1 MQTEKLS
8 RQLAVAAGLLYAAFY
23 LWAIGD
29 LDVVRRTDWSLQLTA
44 MEMDR
49 LVRMR
54 SLFLFEAVGMLQFN
68 RALLL
73 ISPGNLLIAAALA
86 GLLVV
91 NIHGAVRLRQ
101 QPASCGTGRGACSP
115 VPCPPCSRVPPAAP
129 RACCCCSAF
138 LHWVSPAATSPISFL
153 FPWGFCWQIAG
164 GNAGSVRLRFSV
176 GKPQI
181 GEV

>member
-101 QPASCGTGRGACSP
+101 QPASCGTGRGGVLSSAL
-115 VPCPPCSRVPPAAP
+115 PALFAGS
-129 RACCCCSAF
+129 ACCAPGLLLLF
-138 LHWVSPAATSPISFL
+138 GIPALGVASSYFAYLIPLSLGLLLANRWWQRRLGAPSF
-153 FPWGFCWQIAG
+153 
-164 GNAGSVRLRFSV
+164 FSR
-176 GKPQI
+176 
-181 GEV
+181 ETADR